1 MKNPLV
7 FLKLSTTPSG
17 YDELLELTEEQR
29 GQLLTL
35 IYYLALHPSTGVIK
49 GLKSWT
55 PAKLFRAFGR
65 AECPEECPGFW
76 HYEEDDLIVDAY
88 PVDEEKSLQQQ
99 REAGKKGGRPRK
111 SSEKTDG
118 KNRGFLPSETG
129 GLNQNREEKKR
140 IDKNTHTYTTENNAI
155 RMQPGDAQP
164 PAPAG
169 GQGVCVCVCDST
181 EPEAAAYAAEL
192 ANAHPVTAQME
203 KMPPDVMAAAR
214 AAYER
219 TPGAAEH
226 AALLRAYMTDNLT
239 EDHRRKPFFRPFS
252 PVQFFAKIESIIL
265 EAKRWAKETGY
276 KRARMPHKR
285 VLEPARALTPDAEQ
299 TPVKTHSDAISDEE
313 RDSIFAEMRKLNE
326 QAPFKSYR

>member
-29 GQLLTL
+29 GRLLTL
-35 IYYLALHPSTGVIK
+35 IYYLALHPSAGVIK
-49 GLKSWT
+49 GIKSWT
-55 PAKLFRAFGR
+55 PAKLFRAFGW

-111 SSEKTDG
+111 KTEG

-129 GLNQNREEKKR
+129 GLNQNRIEEIRKEE
-140 IDKNTHTYTTENNAI
+140 NTHTNEAMNKSI
-155 RMQPGDAQP
+155 RMQPGDAPP
-164 PAPAG
+164 PAGAG
-169 GQGVCVCVCDST
+169 GQGVCVCVCEST
-181 EPEAAAYAAEL
+181 ETEAAAFAAEL
-192 ANAHPVTAQME
+192 AAAHPVTAQMAQL
-203 KMPPDVMAAAR
+203 PPDVLAAAR
-214 AAYER
+214 AAYDR
-219 TPGAAEH
+219 TPSAAEH

-252 PVQFFAKIESIIL
+252 PVQFFAKIESVIL
-265 EAKRWAKETGY
+265 EAKRWARETGY

-285 VLEPARALTPDAEQ
+285 VLEPARALAPDAEK